1 MKSLGPN
8 QKQLISSQ
16 WGIEQFIVAGTRG
29 AEVPE
34 AGGIEVMK
42 LDAGASQCHPPS
54 GFQDSQGWLSPSAF
68 EKQTRCQNVDRLEE
82 GSGACLEVCVPRS
95 GES

>member
-16 WGIEQFIVAGTRG
+16 WGMEQFIVAGTQG

-34 AGGIEVMK
+34 AGGIEAMK
-42 LDAGASQCHPPS
+42 LDAGASQCHPAS
-54 GFQDSQGWLSPSAF
+54 GFQDSHSRSALRAVR
-68 EKQTRCQNVDRLEE
+68 ETDSMPKR
-82 GSGACLEVCVPRS
+82 G
-95 GES
+95 